1 MKADMQT
8 LLVSDLDPTL
18 DDAAVLG
25 ACITVYTSPRM
36 PNGSGARPSPAAPG
50 TCSRPSNNSV
60 SEEYIGST
68 QQVAERI
75 VHVAAA
81 DKRTL
86 MLPPLGIYESRYPP
100 ALQFLGGDATDVQ
113 THRLHPAVHRRRD
126 ISKRS
131 RKAMAGQ

>member
-8 LLVSDLDPTL
+8 LPVSDLDPTL

-25 ACITVYTSPRM
+25 ARTTVYTSLADADRVRRQAVA
-36 PNGSGARPSPAAPG
+36 GCACYVFQTFEWS
-50 TCSRPSNNSV
+50 SV
-60 SEEYIGST
+60 WKNTIGST

-86 MLPPLGIYESRYPP
+86 TPLPLGIYQSRY
-100 ALQFLGGDATDVQ
+100 FT
-113 THRLHPAVHRRRD
+113 
-126 ISKRS
+126 
-131 RKAMAGQ
+131 